1 LLANRH
7 TDYARLFVT
16 LGVIAGLIASII
28 QLYPSGDA
36 EGQQVTNY
44 QPVKLAAM
52 EGLFHT
58 EKGAGIIII
67 GQPDTTHQR
76 LDNPIIVPG
85 VLSFLTYRRWSA
97 EVKGLDAF
105 PANQRPD
112 TIELLYY
119 SYHIMVGLGTFFI
132 VIMGLAFLLWLWG
145 RRLFLSR
152 WMLWILMLA
161 TPFPF
166 IANTAGWFTT
176 ELGRQPWIAY
186 GLLATVQGTS
196 PTLSSGNILFTLIGF
211 VGLYMLLGL
220 LYVVLV
226 VFQAQRGPVVEEKT
240 PQKVEEF
247 AD

>member
-1 LLANRH
+1 
-7 TDYARLFVT
+7 
-16 LGVIAGLIASII
+16 
-28 QLYPSGDA
+28 
-36 EGQQVTNY
+36 
-44 QPVKLAAM
+44 
-52 EGLFHT
+52 
-58 EKGAGIIII
+58 
-67 GQPDTTHQR
+67 
-76 LDNPIIVPG
+76 
-85 VLSFLTYRRWSA
+85 
-97 EVKGLDAF
+97 
-105 PANQRPD
+105 
-112 TIELLYY
+112 
-119 SYHIMVGLGTFFI
+119 
-132 VIMGLAFLLWLWG
+132 MGLVFLLWLWQ
-145 RRLFLSR
+145 RRLFR
-152 WMLWILMLA
+152 WRPMLWALMLA